1 MKVFPLLVSLSIWAS
16 SSYAMDDFSAID
28 KYVNAAKKEIGLP
41 SGTAIAVVKEGK
53 IIYEGYFGYAN
64 IKANKKVTAETAFYI
79 ASITKP
85 MFALST
91 LLLEH
96 NGDIK
101 DNTSMAEMFPKQG
114 FPNID
119 ADKVQLKHLMS
130 CSSGIENDVLLNTLA
145 FTGNHNLK
153 QRHTLLSASAK
164 NERNPLGQFEYTN
177 LGFNIASVWVDDFY
191 SQGWQKILSETIYQ
205 PLGMNHT
212 SSYMSDAAK
221 KGIEVAR
228 PYGLTGEDP
237 TAILPFEKSDITMHA
252 AGGTIATA
260 SDLGLFLIAQL
271 NQGIVNGKQVFPA
284 EVIKKSHQQI
294 VSHNAN
300 FLDFKRT
307 GYAWGWQIGPYKGSR
322 MLHHFGGVAGTH
334 THSSFIPE
342 HNIGLVVLNNEN
354 HISQYLTN
362 AIGDIAYSIL
372 LDDGD
377 ANKKAEKHILAMQIR
392 ATEVKENIKKW
403 NDIKVKKASSRVME
417 LSLDKQKYVGVFH
430 HPLWGQLTIKLLKS
444 GVFEVRLGEVS
455 AIATAFTKLDTMR
468 VEFSAMNEGGKVL
481 AYKIKGGEVK
491 GLSLFGEDFNKV

>member
-16 SSYAMDDFSAID
+16 SSYAMEDFSAID

-41 SGTAIAVVKEGK
+41 SGTAIAVVKEGE
-53 IIYEGYFGYAN
+53 IVYEGYFGYAN
-64 IKANKKVTAETAFYI
+64 IKENKKVTAETAFYI

-101 DNTSMAEMFPKQG
+101 DSTSMAEMFPKQD
-114 FPNID
+114 FLNID

-130 CSSGIENDVLLNTLA
+130 CSSGIENDAFLNTLA

-164 NERNPLGQFEYTN
+164 NETNPLGQFEYTN

-212 SSYMSDAAK
+212 SSYMSDATK
-221 KGIEVAR
+221 KSIEVAR
-228 PYGLTGEDP
+228 PYGLTGKDP

-284 EVIKKSHQQI
+284 EVIKKSHQQL
-294 VSHNAN
+294 VSHNAS

-354 HISQYLTN
+354 QISQYLTN
-362 AIGDIAYSIL
+362 AVSDIAYSIL

-377 ANKKAEKHILAMQIR
+377 ANKKAEKHILAMRMR
-392 ATEVKENIKKW
+392 ASEVKANIKKW
-403 NDIKVKKASSRVME
+403 NDIKAKKASSRVMQ

-430 HPLWGQLTIKLLKS
+430 HPLWGQLNIKLLKS

-455 AIATAFTKLDTMR
+455 TIATAYTKLDTMR
-468 VEFSAMNEGGKVL
+468 VEFSEMNEGGKVL
-481 AYKIKGGEVK
+481 TYKLKDGEVK
-491 GLSLFGEDFNKV
+491 GLSLFGENFNKV